1 MKTTALLFLLSAAAC
16 GTVVEPVPL
25 EPTNF
30 TAATNGTPIVFVPGI
45 KGSAIADDENDLVY
59 LTHTEVIGYNTP
71 DLALPL
77 RLDGDKQGTDHKW
90 PVGILRELYLVP
102 ALVGEDIYGPWLDAL
117 KKLDRPVYLFAY
129 DWRRDNL
136 ETLDQLEKLVA
147 TVRERHGKPVE
158 VIGHSMG
165 GMLGLALLTRGK
177 SELAHVTMAGS
188 PLQGGVGFLPD
199 LHDGVPVGMNDK
211 LLSPEVLSTFPSVFC
226 FFPSKPGTDIAIAD
240 FDYYSPESWRTAKL
254 GPYKTERSTDF
265 DNLFAWSLKRAKAF
279 RDLVE
284 LEPDTT
290 VPLTVV
296 ASDGVPTLSS
306 AGYADRTIDFASTPR
321 EPGDGRVPRGRA
333 TPKRLQYELV
343 TSKVEHAA
351 LLNDPKVIDALLAR

>member
-1 MKTTALLFLLSAAAC
+1 MKTTALLCLLLAAC

-30 TAATNGTPIVFVPGI
+30 TRAPHGTPLVFVPGI

-59 LTHTEVIGYNTP
+59 LTRSEVIGYDTP
-71 DLALPL
+71 DLALPT
-77 RLDGDKQGTDHKW
+77 RLEGDKQGTDHKW

-117 KKLDRPVYLFAY
+117 KKVERPVYLFAY

-158 VIGHSMG
+158 LIGHSMG
-165 GMLGLALLTRGK
+165 GMLSLALLARGN
-177 SELAHVTMAGS
+177 SDLAAVTMAGS

-199 LHDGVPVGMNDK
+199 LHDGVSVGMNEH
-211 LLSPEVLSTFPSVFC
+211 LLSPRVLSTFPSVFC
-226 FFPSKPGTDIAIAD
+226 FFPSVPGADIDVAE
-240 FDYYSPESWRTAKL
+240 FDYYAPESWMNAKV
-254 GPYKTERSTDF
+254 GPYKTQPPRDF
-265 DNLFAWSLKRAKAF
+265 DALFAWSLRRAKAF

-284 LEPDTT
+284 LEPATT

-296 ASDGVPTLSS
+296 ASDGVPTLTTVHY
-306 AGYADRTIDFASTPR
+306 AGGALDFTSTPR
-321 EPGDGRVPRGRA
+321 EPGDGRVPLSRA
-333 TPKRLQYELV
+333 TPKRLRYELV
-343 TSKVEHAA
+343 TSKAEHAA